1 MTEMTAR
8 LFARRRLLAIGGV
21 AAAGVVAAAV
31 VTAVGTADAA
41 TRGSAQAGEIRAAG
55 SPDAIRNSYIVVL
68 KDSQIS
74 TAAVD
79 STAHSL
85 TVKHGGAV
93 KQTWDAALR
102 GFELSASEATARTYA
117 KDPRV
122 AYVEANQTVHIS
134 ATENN
139 PPSYGLD
146 RVDQRNLPLDHKYT
160 FPTTAANVHAY
171 IIDTGIRTTHQEFGG
186 RASVGTDTVGDGR
199 NGQDCNGHGT
209 HVSGTVGGSTVG
221 LAKAVKLVAVRVL
234 DCNGSGTNA
243 GVIKGVDW
251 VTKNAIK
258 PAVANMSLGGGASAA
273 LDAAVQRSINAGVT
287 YAIAAGNENQNACN
301 DSPARV
307 GAAITVGATDANDNR
322 ASFSNFGTCVD
333 IFAPGVNIVSSFISG
348 NSNTARA
355 TLSGTSMATPH
366 VTGASALVL
375 GLHPNFTPAQVRD
388 ALVNNATPNKVKN
401 PGTGSPNKLLFVTQ
415 Q

>member
-1 MTEMTAR
+1 MRAR

-31 VTAVGTADAA
+31 VAAVGTADAA
-41 TRGSAQAGEIRAAG
+41 TRSAAAQAGEIRAAG

-68 KDSQIS
+68 KDSQVS

-79 STAHSL
+79 SAAQSL

-102 GFELSASEATARTYA
+102 GFELSAGEATARTYA

-122 AYVEANQTVHIS
+122 AYVEANQTVHIMG
-134 ATENN
+134 TENN

-146 RVDQRNLPLDHKYT
+146 RVDQRDLPLDHKYT
-160 FPTTAANVHAY
+160 FPTTASNVHAY

-221 LAKAVKLVAVRVL
+221 LAKGVKLVAVRVL

-366 VTGASALVL
+366 VTGAAALLL
-375 GLHPNFTPAQVRD
+375 GQNPSLSPAQVRD
-388 ALVNNATPNKVKN
+388 TLVKNSTPNKVKN
-401 PGTGSPNKLLFVTQ
+401 PGTGSPNKLLFVAQ
-415 Q
+415 

>member
-1 MTEMTAR
+1 MRAR

-31 VTAVGTADAA
+31 VAAVGTADAA
-41 TRGSAQAGEIRAAG
+41 TRSAAAQAGEIRAAG

-68 KDSQIS
+68 KDSQVS

-79 STAHSL
+79 SAAQSL

-122 AYVEANQTVHIS
+122 AYVEANQTVHIMG
-134 ATENN
+134 TENN

-160 FPTTAANVHAY
+160 FPTTASNVHAY

-221 LAKAVKLVAVRVL
+221 LAKGVKLVAVRVL

-307 GAAITVGATDANDNR
+307 GAAITVGATDASDNR

-366 VTGASALVL
+366 VTGAAALLL
-375 GLHPNFTPAQVRD
+375 GQNPNLSPAQVRD
-388 ALVNNATPNKVKN
+388 TLVKNSTPNKVKN
-401 PGTGSPNKLLFVTQ
+401 PGTGSPNKLLFVAQ
-415 Q
+415 

>member
-1 MTEMTAR
+1 MRAR

-31 VTAVGTADAA
+31 VAAVGTADAA
-41 TRGSAQAGEIRAAG
+41 TRSAAAQAGEIRAAG
-55 SPDAIRNSYIVVL
+55 SPDAVRNSYIVVL

-79 STAHSL
+79 GTAHSL
-85 TVKHGGAV
+85 TARHGGAV

-122 AYVEANQTVHIS
+122 AYVEANQTVHTMG
-134 ATENN
+134 TENN

-186 RASVGTDTVGDGR
+186 RASVGTDAVGDGR

-221 LAKAVKLVAVRVL
+221 LAKGVKLVAVRVL

-243 GVIKGVDW
+243 GVIKGIDW

-258 PAVANMSLGGGASAA
+258 PAVANMSLGGGASAT
-273 LDAAVQRSINAGVT
+273 LDAAVQRSINSGVT

-307 GAAITVGATDANDNR
+307 GAAITVGATDAGDNR

-333 IFAPGVNIVSSFISG
+333 IFAPGVNIVSSFAD
-348 NSNTARA
+348 SNTARA

-366 VTGASALVL
+366 VTGSAALVL
-375 GLHPNFTPAQVRD
+375 GLHPNFSPAQVRD
-388 ALVNNATPNKVKN
+388 ALVNNSTPNKVKN
-401 PGTGSPNKLLFVTQ
+401 PGSGSPNKLLFVAQ